1 MRIFC
6 LFAYHVKVAAVVGRH
21 VVGHGLKFQLVTMLI
36 LVLCVMVVKC
46 RVQSYNFKQVLKII
60 FTLKVP
66 TCLVLARGI
75 GTWHALFARTGTK
88 KPQPLP
94 P

>member
-36 LVLCVMVVKC
+36 LVRCVMVVRC

-60 FTLKVP
+60 FTLKVSH
-66 TCLVLARGI
+66 LLGI
-75 GTWHALFARTGTK
+75 GTWQALFARTDTK